1 MVHMCVCARATG
13 RLVEEGGNGDGKN
26 RAHNLNGIGNGT
38 NRAHNGNGEQVG
50 REDARSAI
58 WRVRVD

>member
-1 MVHMCVCARATG
+1 M
-13 RLVEEGGNGDGKN
+13 EEGGNGEGKN